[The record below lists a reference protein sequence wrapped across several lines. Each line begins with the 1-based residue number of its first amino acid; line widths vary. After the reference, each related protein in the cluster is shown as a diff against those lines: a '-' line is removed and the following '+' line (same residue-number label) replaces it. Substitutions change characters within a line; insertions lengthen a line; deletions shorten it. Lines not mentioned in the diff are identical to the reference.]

1 MLDIST
7 IGQVT
12 SDSVIV
18 QAVKRAD
25 KSTESISALI
35 KQGRFDDVFDEIIT
49 WGITFAGKLLIALL
63 IFFIGRWLIR
73 KFLKFQRKIW
83 AKRNMD
89 ETLRSFLDNLLS
101 IAAYTALIILI
112 INIVGA
118 QTVSFAALVAS
129 AGLAIGLALKDNLA
143 NFAGGV
149 MLLFNKPFKNGDF
162 IEAQNLSGTVK
173 AIGILYT
180 TLTSADN
187 KTIFIPN
194 GPLSTGNII
203 NYNTQITRR
212 IDITVSVDYGSDV
225 DKVKSILMD
234 IMQKHAKILADPQPF
249 ARMIKMNDSSIDFSL
264 RAWTKTADYWEV
276 TYDLNEEIYNQLNAF
291 GLNIPFPQMTVH
303 IAKD

>member
-7 IGQVT
+7 IGQVS
-12 SDSVIV
+12 SDSTLV
-18 QAVKRAD
+18 QVVKRAD
-25 KSTESISALI
+25 KSAESISVLI

-49 WGITFAGKLLIALL
+49 WGITFAGKLLIAFL

-83 AKRNMD
+83 ARRNMD

-234 IMQKHAKILADPQPF
+234 IMHKHAKILADPQPF

>member
-49 WGITFAGKLLIALL
+49 WGITFAGKLLIAFL

>member
-49 WGITFAGKLLIALL
+49 WGITFAGKLLIAFL

-203 NYNTQITRR
+203 NYNTQTTRR